1 MAIKRSSVVSLSS
14 LSRSIDKAVV
24 LAGKRHG
31 VQIGGENIIYNWEI
45 LGRILRELNR
55 VDASEPVDIARTIA
69 ASAGLKGTPVATKI
83 GRDILV
89 GVIPRDLNVRF

>member
-1 MAIKRSSVVSLSS
+1 MATRSAVVSVSS
-14 LSRSIDKAVV
+14 LNKSIDKAVA

-31 VQIGGENIIYNWEI
+31 VKLGADNIIYNWEI

-55 VDASEPVDIARTIA
+55 VGANGPLEVA
-69 ASAGLKGTPVATKI
+69 ASVARGAGLRGTPVATKI

-89 GVIPRDLNVRF
+89 GVIPRDLNMRF